1 MKVIR
6 TKPVPGFVTSSPQ
19 VRINRGNHE
28 DVFMNLVSTESG
40 GGFYQEVTMKYNA
53 ETYELFAAAS
63 S

>member
-1 MKVIR
+1 MSVVGR
-6 TKPVPGFVTSSPQ
+6 YYLLHPGS